1 MEPIIFK
8 PWLKFKPPLKFFKF
22 GHWKFHLQIEKVKGL
37 SRFDYRGLTV
47 SVSVTTTRM
56 SSTIFPAVQTSSE
69 ASHPSSILLTTSSS
83 SPSAQSTILS
93 SLPSAQSTILSS
105 LRSSK
110 SLSNQLLRRK
120 RRKSKHHLVTE
131 RLNQKKRR
139 KSKISSDIIILS
151 EDDEVTVIKK
161 ADSRNNVETTTCT
174 QENTSTNTSVYT
186 ILEVPNVEENQ
197 ILDVE
202 EDNNSEIYKQRL
214 E

>member
-8 PWLKFKPPLKFFKF
+8 PRLKFKPPLKFFKF

-37 SRFDYRGLTV
+37 SRFYYRGLTV
-47 SVSVTTTRM
+47 CVSVTTTRM

-69 ASHPSSILLTTSSS
+69 ASHASSILLTTM
-83 SPSAQSTILS
+83 S
-93 SLPSAQSTILSS
+93 SLPSAESTILSS

-139 KSKISSDIIILS
+139 KSKI

-161 ADSRNNVETTTCT
+161 ADSRNIVETTTCT
-174 QENTSTNTSVYT
+174 QKNTSTNTVYT
-186 ILEVPNVEENQ
+186 ILEVPDVEENQ

-202 EDNNSEIYKQRL
+202 EDTNSEIYKQRL
-214 E
+214 VYE